1 MARPEKR
8 AIVWTEM
15 LALQQ
20 TGLGRREIVSD
31 QRDKFVLN
39 SEHLVVPRLTSQPEA
54 DGFIRS
60 DESSLLFRNASASLR
75 AAVPLPLRARA
86 KKSKKGLEFG
96 WGVLENADVRALFS
110 ALRAHAGLA

>member
-1 MARPEKR
+1 MARSEKR
-8 AIVWTEM
+8 VIVWTEM
-15 LALQQ
+15 LALQKA
-20 TGLGRREIVSD
+20 GLGQREIVSD

-39 SEHLVVPRLTSQPEA
+39 TEHPVVSRLTSQPEA

-60 DESSLLFRNASASLR
+60 DKNSLLFRNASASLR
-75 AAVPLPLRARA
+75 AAVPLPLRAQA

-110 ALRAHAGLA
+110 TVRAHGGLR